1 MTIVITPVDAVL
13 LMLISDCKF
22 YTVAEIKT
30 FCEAYGLDKLEVG
43 ARIYDLW
50 QEGILK
56 MRESDKVRYALKK
69 SKAAPYQQLAV
80 ETAAK
85 QQEEQV
91 EAVKEQQSELP
102 PDMQEQADHLQ
113 EGIRQLIGWLDS
125 ALIDIPPL
133 MADGQVRDLDQ
144 ITIALGMG
152 EDSKSIVKTALRQL
166 SRSDAL
172 LIRKKAPNGGLYM
185 LRSIHDAAK
194 NKRKME
200 REEHAKRVLELM
212 ADGEKRSTW
221 EILGS
226 LNLEGSERRRCN
238 QLIADITG
246 PDKPLRASW
255 DGERGAFLFWIEP
268 EQPPAF
274 DAETQE
280 LMQSIVLYELLGG
293 DRLTAGELFWV
304 IQSNIPAVR
313 ELGANFALLLKEE
326 ACKADGL
333 IRYDA
338 ESTPSGY
345 TLSEAGKEFMAR
357 NVPTPQALKARRYA
371 ESLGGK
377 LLQPGLNQALAKPY
391 LPAAH
396 LSLVE
401 VMQFGSE
408 QRVVIKGQV
417 ELTLAEAAALRGE
430 LQRTQQ
436 DRSFWSQYAYGAK
449 MIKETTTIKGVEFTD
464 TELSAI
470 THRLSMMNFPT
481 N

>member
-22 YTVAEIKT
+22 YTTAEIKT

-133 MADGQVRDLDQ
+133 MADGQARDLDQ

-172 LIRKKAPNGGLYM
+172 LIRKKAPSGGLYM

-212 ADGEKRSTW
+212 ADGEKRSAW

-255 DGERGAFLFWIEP
+255 DGERRAFLFWIEP

-274 DAETQE
+274 DAETLE
-280 LMQSIVLYELLGG
+280 KMQSIVLHELGG
-293 DRLTAGELFWV
+293 GVQRTAGELFWIV
-304 IQSNIPAVR
+304 QSVVPSVR
-313 ELGANFALLLKEE
+313 ELGGNFALLLKEE
-326 ACKADGL
+326 ARKADGL
-333 IRYDA
+333 IRYDS
-338 ESTPSGY
+338 ESTPPGY
-345 TLSEAGKEFMAR
+345 ALSEAGVVFMGGQS
-357 NVPTPQALKARRYA
+357 PTPEALRARQYA
-371 ESLGGK
+371 ESL
-377 LLQPGLNQALAKPY
+377 LRVPAQPGLNQVLAKPY
-391 LPAAH
+391 LPAEH
-396 LSLVE
+396 LNLVE
-401 VMQFGSE
+401 VMQSGSE
-408 QRVVIKGQV
+408 QHVVLKGHLR
-417 ELTLAEAAALRGE
+417 LTLKAAAALRDE
-430 LQRTQQ
+430 LRRTQQ

-449 MIKETTTIKGVEFTD
+449 MIKETITIKGVEFTD
-464 TELSAI
+464 TELTAI
-470 THRLSMMNFPT
+470 SQRLSLMNFP
-481 N
+481 NN